1 MPSKS
6 RVERKVNDFIK
17 GNNLD
22 YKDVVVMGPSAVF
35 ALAGIAEDHSDLVV
49 VGTTATNYAQL
60 RRKATEVN
68 GYGGVYLP
76 IDGVMVQEGLP
87 LSTETFNRI
96 KCIAL
101 QSLRVRL
108 EHNNEP
114 AFKILDDWQRQ
125 QLAKKMRVK
134 PELRRDYLSLDEQL
148 EYQDILEYANRE
160 LDEEEQ
166 FVLRVENIDWS
177 HQMSDCGSTW
187 RAGEAHRK
195 QLTQEAADKFGPD
208 TTLAKKFADICQ
220 WGYNGYSQLHAMYPW
235 LQGYNQARH
244 KSYRGMVKAAMA
256 NVPEDYIRKLREVI
270 QTFDKPFG
278 LLPTDMYRG
287 FYVMTDATPPLFK
300 MREAAKDTGAPC
312 YYGIAVPEAAR
323 IGMNEAL
330 KSVTIKELI
339 DIDNYRLLGQFAD
352 NLYGITIEKN
362 EVFTSLTDLTF
373 SGPQGRTYR
382 FLVNL

>member
-1 MPSKS
+1 
-6 RVERKVNDFIK
+6 
-17 GNNLD
+17 
-22 YKDVVVMGPSAVF
+22 VMGHSAVF
-35 ALAGIAEDHSDLVV
+35 ALAGIQEDHSDIVT
-49 VGTTATNYAQL
+49 VGTTGTNYAKL
-60 RRKATEVN
+60 RTKFGEVQ
-68 GYGGVYLP
+68 GY
-76 IDGVMVQEGLP
+76 DGMYVNSGDVMVREGLP
-87 LSTETFNRI
+87 LETETFSRI
-96 KCIAL
+96 KCIGL
-101 QSLRVRL
+101 RSLGVRL
-108 EHNNEP
+108 EHNNEA
-114 AFKILDDWQRQ
+114 AFKIFDDWQRK
-125 QLAKKMRVK
+125 QLAKKLRVK

-220 WGYNGYSQLHAMYPW
+220 WGYNGYSQLHEMYPW
-235 LQGYNQARH
+235 LRGYNQARH
-244 KSYRGMVKAAMA
+244 KAYRGMVKAAMD

-300 MREAAKDTGAPC
+300 MREVAKDTDADC

-373 SGPQGRTYR
+373 NGPQGRTYR